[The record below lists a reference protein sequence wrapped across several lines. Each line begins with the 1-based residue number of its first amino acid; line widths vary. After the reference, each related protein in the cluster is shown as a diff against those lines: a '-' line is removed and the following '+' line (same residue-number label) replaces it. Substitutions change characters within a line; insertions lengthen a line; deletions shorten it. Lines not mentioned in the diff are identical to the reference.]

1 MNLDLY
7 SRYALSSSVRILTS
21 VKLRLAKSILCL
33 GPRRSEIRALCL
45 SRLAVILSLR
55 QSESELEKKGKRKKY
70 SNHSLLSRKLDFI
83 LYILNKTIL

>member
-45 SRLAVILSLR
+45 SRLAKDFLCASKSKSLR
-55 QSESELEKKGKRKKY
+55 RRERGRSIQIIHSFPESLT
-70 SNHSLLSRKLDFI
+70 LFF
-83 LYILNKTIL
+83 LYILTI

>member
-7 SRYALSSSVRILTS
+7 SRYALYSSVRILTS

-45 SRLAVILSLR
+45 SRLAV
-55 QSESELEKKGKRKKY
+55 RKTF
-70 SNHSLLSRKLDFI
+70 SAPVRVRA
-83 LYILNKTIL
+83 